1 MTLKNSQ
8 KKNKEQSEFIEQLS
22 IHIYINFCLITVQS
36 EVQEWAMQLISHLF
50 ANQNEKHSERVKYN

>member
-22 IHIYINFCLITVQS
+22 IHIYINFCLITIQS
-36 EVQEWAMQLISHLF
+36 EVQEWAALISHLF
-50 ANQNEKHSERVKYN
+50 ANQNEKHSESLEYN